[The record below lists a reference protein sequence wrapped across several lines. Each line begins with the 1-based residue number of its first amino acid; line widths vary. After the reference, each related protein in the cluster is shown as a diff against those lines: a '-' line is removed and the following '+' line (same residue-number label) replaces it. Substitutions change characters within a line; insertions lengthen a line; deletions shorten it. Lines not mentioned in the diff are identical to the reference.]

1 MAGRIMVIDDTP
13 EMLEVYQDLLTDEG
27 YEVVVYQ
34 QPLADASE
42 AERENPDLIILDWV
56 FGRDRLGLQAYQQ
69 LKDYLPTRDIPVL
82 ICTAATVEIQQDE
95 VYLRTQGADIL
106 NKPFDVNELL
116 ERVKQT
122 LLSHAN
128 KAS

>member
-27 YEVVVYQ
+27 YEVVLYH

-42 AERENPDLIILDWV
+42 VERANPDLIILDWV

-69 LKDYLPTRDIPVL
+69 LKDYLPTSDIPVL

-95 VYLRTQGADIL
+95 VYLRTQGAAIL

-116 ERVKQT
+116 ERVKQA
-122 LLSHAN
+122 LLSHAS
-128 KAS
+128 KA

>member
-27 YEVVVYQ
+27 YEVVLYQ

-116 ERVKQT
+116 ERVKQA
-122 LLSHAN
+122 LLSQ
-128 KAS
+128 SLDGP